1 MTKLI
6 NKTAIITGGESG
18 IGQSIAVEFAR
29 NGADIII
36 TYLNDEIAANNT
48 LAIVKRT
55 GRNEIIVR

>member
-18 IGQSIAVEFAR
+18 IGQSIAAEFAR